1 MPLFIIREDI
11 TKMTCD
17 AIVNPSN
24 EELIPGGGTDAAIH
38 RAAGP
43 ELLAACAALGGI
55 KVGEVKATKG
65 FRLPAKYVF
74 HTAGPVWAEGKEGE
88 EKILAACY
96 ENALLLADSLGCES
110 IAFPLISAGTYG
122 FPRDLAMRIANE
134 TVTRFLEAHEMT
146 VYLVVYDRES
156 YLVSE
161 RVFRDVMAYIDDCYA
176 EKNQMP
182 LGNYE
187 YSPRIR
193 RRMPRMEEALL
204 DVSYAASDCM
214 PSALP
219 DLDDMLRHLD
229 RGFAET
235 LFALIDEKG
244 ITDVECYKRANVD
257 KKTFSKIKCNKDYKP
272 SKVTAVSFAIALRLT
287 LEETNALLSTVGMC
301 LSHSNK
307 FDVIIEYFLV
317 TGNYETIYDVNET
330 LFRFDQVLLGV

>member
-1 MPLFIIREDI
+1 MSLFIIREDI

-17 AIVNPSN
+17 AIVNPTN

-55 KVGEVKATKG
+55 KVGEVKVTRG
-65 FRLPAKYVF
+65 FHLPARYVF
-74 HTAGPVWAEGKEGE
+74 HTAGPVWENGKEGE
-88 EKILAACY
+88 ERLLAACY
-96 ENALLLADSLGCES
+96 ENALLLAEKLGCES
-110 IAFPLISAGTYG
+110 IAFPLISTGTYG
-122 FPRDLAMRIANE
+122 FPRAIAMRIANE

-161 RVFRDVMAYIDDCYA
+161 RVFRDVMSYIDDCYA
-176 EKNQMP
+176 EKHRMTA
-182 LGNYE
+182 GNSE
-187 YSPRIR
+187 YSSRIR
-193 RRMPRMEEALL
+193 RRMPRMEESLFA
-204 DVSYAASDCM
+204 VSYSATDCM
-214 PSALP
+214 PSASP
-219 DLDDMLRHLD
+219 DLDEMLRNMD
-229 RGFAET
+229 KGFAET
-235 LFALIDEKG
+235 LFDLIDEKG

-257 KKTFSKIKCNKDYKP
+257 KKTFSKIKCNKGYKP

-317 TGNYETIYDVNET
+317 TGNYKTIYDVNET